1 MDSGKLEVGSQKAEI
16 LPGGLWLCSL
26 GVGRLHLGLRKGQV
40 QPCEGG
46 VCVPWDLSER
56 GRE

>member
-1 MDSGKLEVGSQKAEI
+1 MDSGELEVGSQKAEI

-26 GVGRLHLGLRKGQV
+26 GVGGLHLGLRKGQV

-46 VCVPWDLSER
+46 VCVPWDLSE
-56 GRE
+56 

>member
-1 MDSGKLEVGSQKAEI
+1 MDSAELEVGSQKAEI
-16 LPGGLWLCSL
+16 LPRGLWLCSL
-26 GVGRLHLGLRKGQV
+26 GAGGLHLGLRKGQV

-46 VCVPWDLSER
+46 VCAWDLSER